1 MPLTLHHS
9 LFVELLFQEIIP
21 KYFTPIMFQSFLRKC
36 YRWGFKRVTSTH
48 GYKFAS
54 ATFKRNPTAS
64 RSRVATAAANLSVGQ
79 VPFPIAQPTLQGYM
93 HQQPASMVQ
102 PNQLYLSLLAQLQLQ
117 QQQQQNVE
125 PGFTTQG
132 NGLNAALL
140 NAYGQQSLSQVLQ
153 MQQQQMIMSQ
163 IQNQAGSNLQHLF
176 AQPQLSSQ
184 NMSQAIGSLG
194 VASNNP
200 LSRLAQDQL
209 LQTHN
214 IARSAP
220 EQAVMS
226 LLMST
231 PNPNA
236 SPPVVNGSTSNNQN
250 QDSRSNKKRP
260 LPPPS

>member
-9 LFVELLFQEIIP
+9 LFVELLFQDIIP

-54 ATFKRNPTAS
+54 ATFKRNPTPS
-64 RSRVATAAANLSVGQ
+64 QSRVAAAAANLSLGQ
-79 VPFPIAQPTLQGYM
+79 VPFPIAPPTFQGYM
-93 HQQPASMVQ
+93 PQQSASMVQ
-102 PNQLYLSLLAQLQLQ
+102 PNQLYLSLLGQLQ
-117 QQQQQNVE
+117 QQQQNMNME

-132 NGLNAALL
+132 SGLNAALL

-163 IQNQAGSNLQHLF
+163 IQNQAGSILQHLY

-184 NMSQAIGSLG
+184 NMSP
-194 VASNNP
+194 SNNP
-200 LSRLAQDQL
+200 LSRLAQDQQL
-209 LQTHN
+209 L
-214 IARSAP
+214 P
-220 EQAVMS
+220 
-226 LLMST
+226 
-231 PNPNA
+231 
-236 SPPVVNGSTSNNQN
+236 SNNQN
-250 QDSRSNKKRP
+250 QDRSNKKRP

>member
-1 MPLTLHHS
+1 
-9 LFVELLFQEIIP
+9 
-21 KYFTPIMFQSFLRKC
+21 MFQSFLRKC

-54 ATFKRNPTAS
+54 ATFKRNPTPS
-64 RSRVATAAANLSVGQ
+64 LSRVAAAAANLSVGQ
-79 VPFPIAQPTLQGYM
+79 VPLPIAPPTLQGYNM

-102 PNQLYLSLLAQLQLQ
+102 PNQLYLSLLAQLQQQQQ
-117 QQQQQNVE
+117 QQQQQNME

-140 NAYGQQSLSQVLQ
+140 NAYGQQSLSQVFQ

-163 IQNQAGSNLQHLF
+163 IQNQAGSNLQYLF

-194 VASNNP
+194 VFSNNP

-214 IARSAP
+214 IARPAP
-220 EQAVMS
+220 DQAVMS
-226 LLMST
+226 LLST

>member
-1 MPLTLHHS
+1 
-9 LFVELLFQEIIP
+9 
-21 KYFTPIMFQSFLRKC
+21 
-36 YRWGFKRVTSTH
+36 
-48 GYKFAS
+48 
-54 ATFKRNPTAS
+54 
-64 RSRVATAAANLSVGQ
+64 VAVAAANLSAGQ
-79 VPFPIAQPTLQGYM
+79 VPFPIAPPTLQGYNM

-102 PNQLYLSLLAQLQLQ
+102 PNQLYLSLLAQLQQ
-117 QQQQQNVE
+117 QQQQQNME

-153 MQQQQMIMSQ
+153 MQQQQMIMSH

-176 AQPQLSSQ
+176 AQPQQLSSQ

-209 LQTHN
+209 LQTRN
-214 IARSAP
+214 IIT
-220 EQAVMS
+220 
-226 LLMST
+226 LLST

-250 QDSRSNKKRP
+250 QDSRSRSNKKRP

>member
-1 MPLTLHHS
+1 
-9 LFVELLFQEIIP
+9 
-21 KYFTPIMFQSFLRKC
+21 MFQSFLRKC

-64 RSRVATAAANLSVGQ
+64 RSRVAAAAANLSAGQ
-79 VPFPIAQPTLQGYM
+79 VPFPIAPPTLQGYNM

-102 PNQLYLSLLAQLQLQ
+102 PNQLYLSLLAQLQQ
-117 QQQQQNVE
+117 QQQQNMNVE

-140 NAYGQQSLSQVLQ
+140 NAYGQHSLSQVLQ

-184 NMSQAIGSLG
+184 NMSQAIGSLV

-214 IARSAP
+214 VARPAP

-236 SPPVVNGSTSNNQN
+236 SPPEVNGSTSNNQN

-260 LPPPS
+260 PLPPPS

>member
-1 MPLTLHHS
+1 
-9 LFVELLFQEIIP
+9 
-21 KYFTPIMFQSFLRKC
+21 MFQSFLRKC

-54 ATFKRNPTAS
+54 ATFKRNPTPS
-64 RSRVATAAANLSVGQ
+64 LSRVAAAAANLSVGQ
-79 VPFPIAQPTLQGYM
+79 VPFPIAPPTLQGYNM

-102 PNQLYLSLLAQLQLQ
+102 PNQLYLSLLAQLQQ
-117 QQQQQNVE
+117 QQQQQNME

-176 AQPQLSSQ
+176 AQPQQLSSQ

-209 LQTHN
+209 LQTRN
-214 IARSAP
+214 IARPAP

-226 LLMST
+226 LLGT

-250 QDSRSNKKRP
+250 QDSRSRSNKKDHFHH
-260 LPPPS
+260 LHS

>member
-9 LFVELLFQEIIP
+9 LFVELLFQDIIP

-54 ATFKRNPTAS
+54 ATFKRNPTPS
-64 RSRVATAAANLSVGQ
+64 QSRVAAAAANLSLGQ
-79 VPFPIAQPTLQGYM
+79 VPFPIAPPTLQGYM
-93 HQQPASMVQ
+93 PQQPASMVQ
-102 PNQLYLSLLAQLQLQ
+102 PNQLYLSLLAQLQQ
-117 QQQQQNVE
+117 QQQQQNMNME

-176 AQPQLSSQ
+176 ARQPQLSSQ
-184 NMSQAIGSLG
+184 IMS
-194 VASNNP
+194 ASNNP
-200 LSRLAQDQL
+200 LSRLAQDQQL

-214 IARSAP
+214 IARPAP

-226 LLMST
+226 LLMS
-231 PNPNA
+231 
-236 SPPVVNGSTSNNQN
+236 GSTSNNQN